1 MTAPAERNREMRLN
15 TPEQVANGRRLLAHY
30 GSWDRIRAASRY
42 DRKRGGFI
50 VTTERKAH
58 D

>member
-15 TPEQVANGRRLLAHY
+15 TPEQVANGRRLLARY

-42 DRKRGGFI
+42 DHKRGGFI
-50 VTTERKAH
+50 VTTEKGSR
-58 D
+58 